1 MIRYAVTYIATFV
14 VFLALDSIWISLFA
28 APLYRST
35 LTVAMVVTPR
45 VAPAFIFY
53 FVYIA
58 GILVF
63 VIPKEEGWQTFQQTF
78 MFGALFGLFA
88 YATFD
93 LTSLAIIQ
101 AWTSWL
107 AFTDIAWGVLV
118 TGIAAATGDWI
129 GGLLMR
135 TVFTLR

>member
-1 MIRYAVTYIATFV
+1 LIRYVVTYLATLA
-14 VFLALDSIWISLFA
+14 VFLALDAVWISLFA

-45 VAPAFIFY
+45 IAPIFIFY
-53 FVYIA
+53 FLYII
-58 GILVF
+58 GIMVF

-78 MFGALFGLFA
+78 LFGALFGLFA

-107 AFTDIAWGVLV
+107 AFTDILWGVVL
-118 TGIAAATGDWI
+118 TGTAAAVGDWI
-129 GGLLMR
+129 GGVLMR
-135 TVFTLR
+135 NVFTLR